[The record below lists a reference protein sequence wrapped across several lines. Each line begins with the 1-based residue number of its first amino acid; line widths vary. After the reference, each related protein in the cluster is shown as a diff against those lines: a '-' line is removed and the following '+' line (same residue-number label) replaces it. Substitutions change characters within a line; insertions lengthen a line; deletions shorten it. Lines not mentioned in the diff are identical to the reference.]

1 MEYGLR
7 AGKFAVLLDGLD
19 EIDFHVRDIYCK
31 QIINMTYKYPDCLF
45 LISSRP
51 DDRFDSWNE
60 FYVSEIQPLSKAQI
74 ILLVEKMQFDPATKA
89 NFLKQIGAR
98 LYKTHGEFLSNPL
111 LCTMMLMTFNEFEE
125 IPSKMYIFYARAFE
139 ALFTRHDKTKTFF
152 KRKFYTTLA
161 EDDFKRLFSTFCL
174 FSYTDMKF
182 AFNSGEV
189 RKYIKSAIEYEQ
201 SGVSVDNFL
210 KDLVES
216 TSLLLKEGDNYSFIH
231 RSFQEYFVALFLAE
245 RQTPEMDRLLERVC
259 ANYAGDAVIALLIE
273 MNRDAF
279 ESKYFRTKI
288 RRLRKEMDKLDQ
300 TNCSKILSLFYDVIA
315 VRDGK
320 EMAAIRHGKWSNILR
335 IAQRHYDS
343 RFAENI
349 ERSHPF
355 HWNQLVRDAAEHI
368 SRKRMEEPDPLSR
381 DEIYVASI
389 PSEIVASSPVFEHLM
404 QARDDVRKLDDGLR
418 RASSAKKNLIVN
430 VLRGKASL

>member
-1 MEYGLR
+1 MSSDPSTKRIAAGALDKLLVEFGSGFEKYIDRNYHKCRYVKTLLHRIDPIPIEAAHVDPSFMVRKKIVSELRDLNDQIHDDLFSHIHQQWADLIPSFNSARMEYGLR

-89 NFLKQIGAR
+89 NFLKQIDAR

-182 AFNSGEV
+182 AFNSVEV

-231 RSFQEYFVALFLAE
+231 RSFQEYLWRCFSL
-245 RQTPEMDRLLERVC
+245 
-259 ANYAGDAVIALLIE
+259 
-273 MNRDAF
+273 
-279 ESKYFRTKI
+279 S
-288 RRLRKEMDKLDQ
+288 DKLPKWIGFLSAFVPIMRV
-300 TNCSKILSLFYDVIA
+300 TLSL
-315 VRDGK
+315 
-320 EMAAIRHGKWSNILR
+320 
-335 IAQRHYDS
+335 
-343 RFAENI
+343 
-349 ERSHPF
+349 RS
-355 HWNQLVRDAAEHI
+355 
-368 SRKRMEEPDPLSR
+368 
-381 DEIYVASI
+381 
-389 PSEIVASSPVFEHLM
+389 
-404 QARDDVRKLDDGLR
+404 
-418 RASSAKKNLIVN
+418 
-430 VLRGKASL
+430 